1 MKNVFI
7 FSLFCLLVGVVC
19 LMVSDERLERSDQV
33 EMVQDMPD
41 APVLYASIEVDSVA
55 VPNPGEAESPVYYI
69 LGLILTALV
78 SLFGGRWYG
87 RSLGY
92 AKGVEDV
99 LKKYR
104 EIAQDKIFTNNEIR
118 EFFEV
123 LKKAFKVE

>member
-1 MKNVFI
+1 MKSYFVGF
-7 FSLFCLLVGVVC
+7 LFLLLVGVVY
-19 LMVSDERLERSDQV
+19 LDENLKRSDQI
-33 EMVQDMPD
+33 EYAQDIPD
-41 APVLYASIEVDSVA
+41 APVLYASSVA
-55 VPNPGEAESPVYYI
+55 APDPGGADSPVYYI

-78 SLFGGRWYG
+78 SLFGGKWYG

-92 AKGVEDV
+92 VKGVEDV